1 MSDTAGRP
9 SIFITGAASGIGK
22 AVAKLFGQRGWFVGL
37 FDIDET
43 GLAQV
48 FESMPAGCACYGR
61 LDVTDPE
68 QWGQAVQ
75 SFCSH
80 TDGMLDFFFNNAG
93 VLHHGWFE
101 DVPPEHADHLIDVNV
116 KGPINGIY
124 ATLPTLK
131 KTAKQKGKARIL
143 NTASSAGLYGVP
155 RVGVYGATKFAV
167 RGLTESLDLEFSRY
181 NIEVSD
187 LMPGVIETPMVQ
199 EIEANSNQ
207 SFKDGFTSDIGATV
221 NPVEMVAE
229 EVWQAT
235 QEHKLHRTVGKGVSA
250 QRFFSNHL
258 RGQLRKRLMG
268 IVQRST

>member
-1 MSDTAGRP
+1 MPEAAGKS

-22 AVAKLFGQRGWFVGL
+22 AVAETFVQRGWFVGL
-37 FDIDET
+37 FDIDEH
-43 GLAQV
+43 GLSQV
-48 FESMPAGCACYGR
+48 YKSMPAGSACYAG
-61 LDVTDPE
+61 LDVTVRH
-68 QWGQAVQ
+68 QWAEAVDT
-75 SFCSH
+75 FCSH

-124 ATLPTLK
+124 ATLPALRR
-131 KTAKQKGKARIL
+131 TAERKGKARIL

-167 RGLTESLDLEFSRY
+167 RGLTESLDVEFSRY

-187 LMPGVIETPMVQ
+187 LMPGVIETPMVY
-199 EIEANSNQ
+199 ETEANSNQ
-207 SFKDGFTSDIGATV
+207 SFKEGFTADLGATV
-221 NPVEMVAE
+221 NPVAMVAE

-235 QEHKLHRTVGKGVSA
+235 TEHKLHRTVGKGTGA

-268 IVQRST
+268 MVQRST